1 MLSFF
6 LFFLIQY
13 NKIKSEPPSI
23 LVELAFILSRGVKNV
38 DLFEKVVEFSFL
50 AVFSRSRERMIF
62 FILMFFSFE
71 IKVANGM
78 PGFFASL
85 FFIGCHKA
93 VKANRIFCICNE
105 NKVVLCKHQKN
116 SPFWHYFASFLDASR
131 TMEEDT

>member
-50 AVFSRSRERMIF
+50 VVLFSRSRERMIF
-62 FILMFFSFE
+62 FILMFYSFE

-78 PGFFASL
+78 PVFLHLCFSL
-85 FFIGCHKA
+85 AATK
-93 VKANRIFCICNE
+93 
-105 NKVVLCKHQKN
+105 L
-116 SPFWHYFASFLDASR
+116 
-131 TMEEDT
+131 